1 MSTPITSIRNL
12 GPAVEAALHR
22 ADIMSAEE
30 LHAIGADDAY
40 ARMLKTGTKPHF
52 IGYYVMVMGLQGRPW
67 NDCKGAEKQALRAR
81 FDAIKDQAHD
91 PHRSAFESA
100 LNEIGV
106 IDRNGR
112 P

>member
-1 MSTPITSIRNL
+1 MTTPITTIRNL
-12 GPAVEAALHR
+12 GPAVQAALHR
-22 ADIMSAEE
+22 AGVMSAEE
-30 LHAIGADDAY
+30 LQAMGADEAY

-81 FDAIKDQAHD
+81 FDDIKAQAHD
-91 PHRSAFESA
+91 PHRSAFETA

-106 IDRNGR
+106 IQRR
-112 P
+112 A